1 MQPPF
6 WERACP
12 SHRTGSLR
20 SRYRFRIIKISPNR
34 IKRIN
39 QKLTKPDYHAA
50 PWNWRIRDGRL
61 QLSTEIPFGRSLDCW
76 SRAQTRKFFELV
88 HSNGFNSPSMVGIN
102 SDTVG

>member
-20 SRYRFRIIKISPNR
+20 SRYRFRIIRICPNR

-39 QKLTKPDYHAA
+39 RKLTKPDYYAA

-61 QLSTEIPFGRSLDCW
+61 QVSDGDSIRQEFRLLGMRT
-76 SRAQTRKFFELV
+76 
-88 HSNGFNSPSMVGIN
+88 NSQNV
-102 SDTVG
+102 